1 MKQSRTDPTQPSTPT
16 VQHSIQEFTDPALVP
31 FESLDY
37 SRLQIGEI
45 ICLLTNIYAKELYRL
60 KHLPGMPEDLA
71 RQNAGSA
78 LLTMLPE
85 LVDKH
90 HVLAYIACVAWGQRM
105 RILQSGEAKAMIFLA
120 QTQLSV
126 LKTQVSNGAGKIDSI
141 QGAVPAEPELFDAVK
156 K

>member
-71 RQNAGSA
+71 R
-78 LLTMLPE
+78 
-85 LVDKH
+85 
-90 HVLAYIACVAWGQRM
+90 
-105 RILQSGEAKAMIFLA
+105 
-120 QTQLSV
+120 
-126 LKTQVSNGAGKIDSI
+126 
-141 QGAVPAEPELFDAVK
+141 
-156 K
+156 